1 MTREI
6 FVFGSNLAGHHH
18 GGSAREA
25 VLTHGAIFGEG
36 IGPHGNSYAIPTLD
50 RKFQKLALH
59 DIGAHVED
67 FIEYAKLNPL
77 WTFNIV
83 AIGCG
88 IANFAPE
95 EIAPMF
101 ADVPDNCILPPEFT
115 SVLKGLL
122 IA

>member
-1 MTREI
+1 MTRNI
-6 FVFGSNLAGHHH
+6 FVFASNLAGHHH

-25 VLTHGAIFGEG
+25 VINHGAIFGEA

-50 RKFQKLALH
+50 RKFEKLALH
-59 DIGAHVED
+59 DIGAHVDD

-88 IANFAPE
+88 IAAFSPDE
-95 EIAPMF
+95 MAPMF
-101 ADVPDNCILPPEFT
+101 ADAPYNCVLPKEFIQA
-115 SVLKGLL
+115 LERM
-122 IA
+122 AA